1 MVDPQTFKIDK
12 VVILFRMPHKISI
25 PTLIDTAINALK

>member
-1 MVDPQTFKIDK
+1 MVDPQALKIDK

-25 PTLIDTAINALK
+25 PTLIDILSN